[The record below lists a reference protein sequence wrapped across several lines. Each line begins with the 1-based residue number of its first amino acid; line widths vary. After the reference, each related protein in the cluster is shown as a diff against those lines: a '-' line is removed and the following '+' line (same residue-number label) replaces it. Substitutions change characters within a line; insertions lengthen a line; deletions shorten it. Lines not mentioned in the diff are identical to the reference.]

1 MACMVDRID
10 IQKYIK
16 DEISG
21 HTSCRTD
28 CPNCGGHSCLSIS
41 KIDGYIVYQCFRASC
56 KLRGKLHDDLSVDT
70 IRTYLDNLPSNSISS
85 PPRGPV
91 SKQVYKI
98 PDHFISPLQN
108 TFSHSLLSRYN
119 LIDYYVHNPTRI
131 RYDPKLN
138 RLVFILVDHEGVPKG
153 ATGRSLVYSNTLPRW
168 YVYDRLG
175 GCPYIARRSGISTRT
190 AILVED
196 CISAC
201 VGNRILDCIA
211 LLGTSISSDCIQFLL
226 PYDNLYVALDDD
238 ATGKAIKLQKQLSA
252 YKPTQIIPLRKDLK
266 YYSPDELQDLKN
278 EIS

>member
-1 MACMVDRID
+1 MNV
-10 IQKYIK
+10 QKYIK
-16 DEISG
+16 DEING

-28 CPNCGGHSCLSIS
+28 CPNCGGSSCLSIS

-56 KLRGKLHDDLSVDT
+56 KIRGKLHDDLSVDT
-70 IRTYLDNLPSNSISS
+70 IRTYLSNLSDNSISNS
-85 PPRGPV
+85 PSRETLV
-91 SKQVYKI
+91 RSYQI

-108 TFSHSLLSRYN
+108 TLSHSLLSRYN
-119 LIDYYVHNPTRI
+119 LIDYYIHNPTRI